1 MKTFTIRLPDVEA
14 AMLVE
19 LQRTDK
25 KMRDLNIFCS
35 GYIRKRFGEINA
47 AREAKRG
54 SI

>member
-1 MKTFTIRLPDVEA
+1 MKTITIRLPDVEA

-47 AREAKRG
+47 AREAK
-54 SI
+54 